1 MHDMNLVVLVGR
13 VASEPKVRGF
23 PSGAQVVEY
32 TITSRVEEPRRR
44 VDVIPVYL
52 WVLEGDEE
60 PWIPQKGDP
69 ILAIGQV
76 QRRFW
81 ENKAGDRKQR
91 VEIIAEEVSPVDP
104 ERAPARLID
113 VSAKLANGGDEEG

>member
-13 VASEPKVRGF
+13 VAADPQVRQF
-23 PSGAQVVEY
+23 PSGSAVVEY

-52 WVLEGDEE
+52 WVMDGDEE
-60 PWIPQKGDP
+60 PWLPEKGEP
-69 ILAIGQV
+69 ILAIGAV

-81 ENKAGDRKQR
+81 DEGGERKGR
-91 VEIIAEEVSPVDP
+91 IEVIAEEVSPVDP
-104 ERAPARLID
+104 DRAPALLVD
-113 VSAKLANGGDEEG
+113 VSERIANGGDEEG

>member
-52 WVLEGDEE
+52 
-60 PWIPQKGDP
+60 
-69 ILAIGQV
+69 
-76 QRRFW
+76 
-81 ENKAGDRKQR
+81 
-91 VEIIAEEVSPVDP
+91 
-104 ERAPARLID
+104 
-113 VSAKLANGGDEEG
+113 

>member
-13 VASEPKVRGF
+13 VAAEPQVRSF
-23 PSGAQVVEY
+23 PTGAQVIEY

-52 WVLEGDEE
+52 WVMEGDEE
-60 PWIPQKGDP
+60 PWLPEKGEP
-69 ILAIGQV
+69 ILAIGAV

-81 ENKAGDRKQR
+81 DDKGERKSR
-91 VEIIAEEVSPVDP
+91 IEVIAEEVSPVDP
-104 ERAPARLID
+104 ERAPALLID
-113 VSAKLANGGDEEG
+113 VTERIANGGEEG

>member
-1 MHDMNLVVLVGR
+1 MYDMNLVVLVGR
-13 VASEPKVRGF
+13 VAAEPKVKRF

-32 TITSRVEEPRRR
+32 SITSRVEEPRKR
-44 VDVIPVYL
+44 VDVIPVYF
-52 WVLEGDEE
+52 WVIDDDEE
-60 PWIPQKGDP
+60 PWLPKTGDP

-81 ENKAGDRKQR
+81 ENKSGERKAR

-104 ERAPARLID
+104 ARAPALLID